1 VNFSFQAAVRLGK
14 YRAKNRIRLRANSP
28 AVIDTVVAMV
38 ILLLVLGAAFF
49 QQNQPTAAIS
59 RISISKDSTVSSII
73 RKWTKHS
80 DN

>member
-1 VNFSFQAAVRLGK
+1 M
-14 YRAKNRIRLRANSP
+14 
-28 AVIDTVVAMV
+28 VVF
-38 ILLLVLGAAFF
+38 LLVLGAAFF